1 MLAASYGNQ
10 GSRRDEE
17 RREITM
23 CLNSRLFARVSLDF
37 MLELRRELIKVNRGC
52 EDILKWI
59 LDHRSARII
68 SGWFSVNKWIVRRL
82 LLNRVVLLV
91 GNREANI
98 YFLSEVGELSKINSK
113 H

>member
-59 LDHRSARII
+59 LDYRSARII
-68 SGWFSVNKWIVRRL
+68 SG
-82 LLNRVVLLV
+82 
-91 GNREANI
+91 
-98 YFLSEVGELSKINSK
+98 
-113 H
+113 